1 MANLIQIFIACACVL
16 AVSAI
21 PYGKSRNAY
30 SYPFNFVCRDSWGA
44 RPPNVGGEG
53 SVYEGRGWESVGA
66 HAVSYNVKSI
76 GICMIG
82 DFVDPYLLRPE
93 FFARSPTPGR
103 LSRRLGGEEVRSLT
117 WPASFF
123 ASLTASQKEETSSQC
138 RSLLQRHSGQK
149 LPPQTQLESLQKL
162 IASGV
167 ELGYISRDYKLIG
180 HRQVSA
186 TECPGQALFNEIS
199 TWDHFTPAL

>member
-16 AVSAI
+16 AVSSI

-44 RPPNVGGEG
+44 RPPNGTTPLSLPVPFVVVHHSYIPPDCDTEDACKHNMRLMQDMHQIQNGWQDIGYNFAVGGEG

-82 DFVDPYLLRPE
+82 DFVE
-93 FFARSPTPGR
+93 
-103 LSRRLGGEEVRSLT
+103 
-117 WPASFF
+117 
-123 ASLTASQKEETSSQC
+123 
-138 RSLLQRHSGQK
+138 K
-149 LPPQTQLESLQKL
+149 LPPQAQLESLQKL